1 MDRSW
6 RFWIDRGGTF
16 TDVIGQVASGP
27 DAGAETSLKLLS
39 ASSAY
44 PDAAVEAMR
53 RILGAAPGAPFPA
66 GRVESI
72 KMGSTVATNAL
83 LERAGAKTLF
93 VTTEGFADAV
103 LIGDQARPELFAL
116 TIVRPPPLYSGVV
129 EAGERLDATGAVVR
143 PLDREALAEKLRSA
157 LAQGYA
163 SAAIAF
169 LHADLNPAHERAA
182 GEIAKAVG
190 FKFVALSHEVSP
202 LPRFIPRAETT
213 IADAYLTPVL
223 QSYVRQVAGAVAG
236 APLYFMTSAGGLVSA
251 EAFRGKDAVVSG
263 PAGGVVGVARTAAQ
277 ARAPA
282 VLGFDMGGTS
292 TDVCRYA
299 GQLERRDTAK
309 VAGAKIR
316 SPMLDVET
324 VAAGGG
330 SILTFDG
337 MRARAGPR
345 SAGADPGPAAYGRG
359 GPATVTDA
367 NLVLGR
373 LSPAFF
379 PSVFGPAGDKPLDPQ
394 AARARLGEL
403 AAAMGAASV
412 EAAAEGFVA
421 VAVEQMAQAV
431 RRISTERGFDPR
443 EHALTAFGGAA
454 GQVACQT
461 AEALGVSEIL
471 CPRYGSVLS
480 AWGIGQAQ
488 VTALRQAG
496 LEAPLD
502 AEGLARAE
510 ALLGEVETAARAAL
524 ADQGAETGAVRR
536 TLRLRYDGADA
547 ELPLP
552 LSDLATAKSAFEAA
566 HHRLFGF
573 TEPDRN
579 ILIAA
584 VEAEA
589 AASPSP
595 LRGGVRGGGAIAT
608 PTEMTPPLPVLSPQG
623 GEGLRMFA
631 HGQWHD
637 APIVAADAFATLD
650 GPALIVRADTQIALA
665 PGWRAAAEADG
676 LIRLTATGAARTHA
690 IALDRPDPVT
700 LELFNR
706 RFMGVAEAMGAALE
720 RTAHSVNIKER
731 LDFSCALFDAGG
743 GLVANAPHMP
753 VHLGSMGASVR
764 AVRDRHPVL
773 HAGEA
778 FALNNPYAG
787 GTHLPDITVVMP
799 VFIPPPQGEV
809 SAQPTE
815 GVPEP
820 TFYVAARG
828 HHADVGGVQPGS
840 MPPFS
845 HSIGEEGV
853 MLDALPIMRDGRF
866 LEAETL
872 AALTAGPWPA
882 RNPDQNLADLKA
894 QIAACQAGAAAVS
907 EMIRAHGADAVA
919 RYMTFVQEN
928 AAAAVRRAVG
938 RLSDGAARAPV
949 DGGGE
954 IVVRTTVDAAAGEAT
969 LDFRESSDQLPSN
982 FNGPS
987 AIVDAA
993 ALYVFRTLVDD
1004 DIPLNAGCL
1013 EPLNILTRPGSM
1025 LDPRPPAA
1033 VVAGNVETSQHL
1045 VDALYAA
1052 LGVMANS
1059 LGTMS
1064 NFTFGDATRQYYET
1078 ICGGSGATARAPGA
1092 SAVHTHMTNSRLTD
1106 PEILERRFPVR
1117 VESFGVRRGSG
1128 GAGAQPGGDGSV
1140 RRIRFLAPMEAALLS
1155 SRRLNAPQGLAGGGA
1170 ALPGA
1175 QRLIAASGAVT
1186 ELPGCFALDVEAGDL
1201 IEIETPGGGGFGVP
1215 PDQRKD

>member
-1 MDRSW
+1 LDRSW

-16 TDVIGQVASGP
+16 TDVIGQVAAGP

-39 ASSAY
+39 ASAAY

-53 RILGAAPGAPFPA
+53 RILGAAPGAAFPA
-66 GRVESI
+66 SRVESI
-72 KMGSTVATNAL
+72 KMGTTVATNAL

-93 VTTEGFADAV
+93 VTTRGFADSV
-103 LIGDQARPELFAL
+103 LIGDQARPDLFAL
-116 TIVRPPPLYSGVV
+116 TIQRPPPLYSGVA
-129 EAGERLDATGAVVR
+129 EADERLDADGREVR
-143 PLDREALAEKLRSA
+143 PLDAAPLAEQLKAA
-157 LAQGYA
+157 LAQGFT
-163 SAAIAF
+163 SVAIAF
-169 LHADLNPAHERAA
+169 LHADLNPAHELAA
-182 GEIAKAVG
+182 GEIARALG
-190 FKFVALSHEVSP
+190 FPFVALSHEVSP

-213 IADAYLTPVL
+213 IADAYLTPIL
-223 QSYVRQVAGAVAG
+223 QDYVRRVADAVAG
-236 APLYFMTSAGGLVSA
+236 APLYFMTSAGGLVRA

-277 ARAPA
+277 AEASA

-299 GQLERRDTAK
+299 GSLERRDTAK

-337 MRARAGPR
+337 MRARAGPA

-373 LSPAFF
+373 LDPRFF
-379 PSVFGPAGDKPLDPQ
+379 PSVFGPSGDRPLDPD
-394 AARARLGEL
+394 AARARLADL
-403 AAAMGAASV
+403 AKAMGADSV

-443 EHALTAFGGAA
+443 DHALTAFGGAA

-461 AEALGVSEIL
+461 AEALGVGEIL
-471 CPRYGSVLS
+471 CPKYGSVLS
-480 AWGIGQAQ
+480 AWGIGQAE
-488 VTALRQAG
+488 VTALRQSG
-496 LEAPLD
+496 LNAPLD
-502 AEGLARAE
+502 AAGLARAKT
-510 ALLGEVETAARAAL
+510 LLAEVEATARAAM
-524 ADQGAETGAVRR
+524 AEQGAETADIRR

-547 ELPLP
+547 ELPVP
-552 LSDLATAKSAFEAA
+552 LSDFAAAKAQFEQA
-566 HHRLFGF
+566 HQRLFGF
-573 TEPDRN
+573 IEPDRT

-589 AASPSP
+589 ASYPSP
-595 LRGGVRGGGAIAT
+595 
-608 PTEMTPPLPVLSPQG
+608 M
-623 GEGLRMFA
+623 GEGVGRRLTDEGSTSADRETPHPTRSAGHLLPGEKDAVKMFA
-631 HGQWHD
+631 HGAWHD
-637 APIVAADAFATLD
+637 APVIVADGFTTVD
-650 GPALIVRADTQIALA
+650 GPALIVRPDTQIALA
-665 PGWRAAAEADG
+665 PGWRATAHAEG
-676 LIRLTATGAARTHA
+676 LITLARTGAARSHA
-690 IALDRPDPVT
+690 IALDKPDPVT

-731 LDFSCALFDAGG
+731 LDFSCALFDADG

-773 HAGEA
+773 HPGEA

-799 VFIPPPQGEV
+799 VFMEGAPQP
-809 SAQPTE
+809 S
-815 GVPEP
+815 
-820 TFYVAARG
+820 FYVAARG
-828 HHADVGGVQPGS
+828 HHADIGGVQPGS

-845 HSIGEEGV
+845 KTIDEEGV
-853 MLDALPIMRDGRF
+853 MLDALPIMREGRF
-866 LEAETL
+866 LEAETRAVL
-872 AALTAGPWPA
+872 LSGRWPA
-882 RNPDQNLADLKA
+882 RNPDTNLADLKA
-894 QIAACQAGAAAVS
+894 QIAACQAGAGAVS
-907 EMIRAHGADAVA
+907 EMIRTYGAEAVA
-919 RYMTFVQEN
+919 RYMTFVQAN

-938 RLSDGAARAPV
+938 KLSDGAARVPM

-954 IVVRTTVDAAAGEAT
+954 IVVTTTVDAAAGEAT
-969 LDFRESSDQLPSN
+969 LDFRDSADQLATN

-1033 VVAGNVETSQHL
+1033 VVAGNVETSQHV

-1064 NFTFGDATRQYYET
+1064 NFTFGDETRQYYET
-1078 ICGGSGATARAPGA
+1078 ICGGSGATAHAPGA

-1117 VESFGVRRGSG
+1117 VESFGVRQGSG
-1128 GAGAQPGGDGSV
+1128 GAGRMRGGDGSV

-1155 SRRLNAPQGLAGGGA
+1155 SRREHAPQGLAGGGP
-1170 ALPGA
+1170 ALAGA
-1175 QRLIAASGAVT
+1175 QRLIAVSGKVT
-1186 ELPGCFALDVEAGDL
+1186 ELAGCFAVDVEAGDI
-1201 IEIETPGGGGFGVP
+1201 IEIETPGGGGFGP
-1215 PDQRKD
+1215 PDADVARK

>member
-1 MDRSW
+1 MHRSW

-16 TDVIGQVASGP
+16 TDVIGQVADGP

-39 ASSAY
+39 ASAAY

-53 RILGAAPGAPFPA
+53 RILGAAPGAAFPA
-66 GRVESI
+66 SRVESI
-72 KMGSTVATNAL
+72 KMGTTVATNAL
-83 LERAGAKTLF
+83 LERAGARTLF
-93 VTTEGFADAV
+93 VTTRGFADSV
-103 LIGDQARPELFAL
+103 LIGDQARPDLFAL
-116 TIVRPPPLYSGVV
+116 TILRPPPLYSGVV
-129 EAGERLDATGAVVR
+129 EADERLDADGGVVR
-143 PLDREALAEKLRSA
+143 PLDAAALAEKLESG

-163 SAAIAF
+163 SVAIAF
-169 LHADLNPAHERAA
+169 LHADLNPAHELAA
-182 GEIAKAVG
+182 GEIARALG
-190 FKFVALSHEVSP
+190 YPFVALSHEVSP

-213 IADAYLTPVL
+213 IADAYLTPIL
-223 QSYVRQVAGAVAG
+223 QDYVRRVADEVAG
-236 APLYFMTSAGGLVSA
+236 APLYFMTSAGGLVRA
-251 EAFRGKDAVVSG
+251 QAFRGKDAVVSG
-263 PAGGVVGVARTAAQ
+263 PAGGVVGVVRTAAQ
-277 ARAPA
+277 ADAPA

-299 GQLERRDTAK
+299 GRLERRDTAK

-337 MRARAGPR
+337 MRARAGPA

-373 LSPAFF
+373 LDPRFF
-379 PSVFGPAGDKPLDPQ
+379 PSVFGPQGDQPLDPD
-394 AARARLGEL
+394 AARARLADL
-403 AAAMGAASV
+403 AEAMGADSV

-443 EHALTAFGGAA
+443 DHALTAFGGAA

-461 AEALGVSEIL
+461 AEALGVGEIL
-471 CPRYGSVLS
+471 CPKYGSVLS
-480 AWGIGQAQ
+480 AWGIGQAE
-488 VTALRQAG
+488 VTALRQSG

-502 AEGLARAE
+502 AAGLARAA
-510 ALLGEVETAARAAL
+510 ALLAEVENAARAAM
-524 ADQGAETGAVRR
+524 AEQGAETGAVRQ

-547 ELPLP
+547 ELPVP
-552 LSDLATAKSAFEAA
+552 LSDLATAKARFEQA
-566 HHRLFGF
+566 HQRLFGF
-573 TEPDRN
+573 IEPGRT

-589 AASPSP
+589 SANKSSALPRESGDPGAFGIAGPTRPLASPIGPNRKSLGP
-595 LRGGVRGGGAIAT
+595 RVRGDKRVKMYTLGA
-608 PTEMTPPLPVLSPQG
+608 
-623 GEGLRMFA
+623 
-631 HGQWHD
+631 WHD
-637 APIVAADAFATLD
+637 APVVPADAFASLD

-665 PGWRAAAEADG
+665 PGWRATAHADG
-676 LIRLTATGAARTHA
+676 LITLTRTGAARSHA

-731 LDFSCALFDAGG
+731 LDFSCALFDADG

-773 HAGEA
+773 RPGEA

-799 VFIPPPQGEV
+799 VFMEGGE
-809 SAQPTE
+809 QPS
-815 GVPEP
+815 
-820 TFYVAARG
+820 FYVAARG
-828 HHADVGGVQPGS
+828 HHADIGGVQPGS

-845 HSIGEEGV
+845 KTIDEEGV
-853 MLDALPIMRDGRF
+853 MLDALPIMREGAF
-866 LEAETL
+866 LEAETR
-872 AALTAGPWPA
+872 AALLSGRWPA
-882 RNPDQNLADLKA
+882 RNPDTNVADLKA
-894 QIAACQAGAAAVS
+894 QIAACQAGGAAVAD
-907 EMIRAHGADAVA
+907 MIRTYGAEAVA

-938 RLSDGAARAPV
+938 RLSDGAARVPM

-954 IVVRTTVDAAAGEAT
+954 IVVATTVDAAAGEAT
-969 LDFRESSDQLPSN
+969 LDFRDSADQLPSN

-1004 DIPLNAGCL
+1004 DIPLNSGCL

-1025 LDPRPPAA
+1025 LDPKPPAA
-1033 VVAGNVETSQHL
+1033 VVAGNVETSQHV

-1064 NFTFGDATRQYYET
+1064 NFTFGDETRQYYET
-1078 ICGGSGATARAPGA
+1078 ICGGSGATAQAPGA

-1128 GAGAQPGGDGSV
+1128 GAGRMPGGDGSV

-1155 SRRLNAPQGLAGGGA
+1155 SRREHAPQGLAGGGPA
-1170 ALPGA
+1170 KPGA
-1175 QRLIAASGAVT
+1175 QRLIAASGTVT
-1186 ELPGCFALDVEAGDL
+1186 DLPGCFAVDVQAGDI
-1201 IEIETPGGGGFGVP
+1201 IEIETPGGGGFGL
-1215 PDQRKD
+1215 PDAGPA

>member
-16 TDVIGQVASGP
+16 TDVIGQVAGGG
-27 DAGAETSLKLLS
+27 DDGEETSLKLLS
-39 ASSAY
+39 ASPAY

-53 RILGAAPGAPFPA
+53 RILGARPGEPFPA
-66 GRVESI
+66 ARVEAI
-72 KMGSTVATNAL
+72 KMGTTVATNAL

-93 VTTEGFADAV
+93 ITTQGFADSV
-103 LIGDQARPELFAL
+103 LIGDQARPDLFAL
-116 TIVRPPPLYSGVV
+116 TIRRPAPLYAGVV
-129 EAGERLDATGAVVR
+129 EADERLDAEGAVVR
-143 PLDREALAEKLRSA
+143 SLDAAALTERLEEAV
-157 LAQGYA
+157 AQGYV

-169 LHADLNPAHERAA
+169 LHADLNPAHEIAA

-190 FKFVALSHEVSP
+190 FPFVALSHEVSP

-213 IADAYLTPVL
+213 IADAYLTPIL
-223 QSYVRQVAGAVAG
+223 RDYVRQVESAVAG
-236 APLYFMTSAGGLVSA
+236 APLFFMTSAGGLVRA

-263 PAGGVVGVARTAAQ
+263 PAGGVIGVARTAAQ
-277 ARAPA
+277 ANAPA

-299 GQLERRDTAK
+299 GRLERRDTAR

-330 SILTFDG
+330 SILSFDG
-337 MRARAGPR
+337 MRARAGPA
-345 SAGADPGPAAYGRG
+345 SAGANPGPAAYGRG

-373 LSPAFF
+373 LDPRFF
-379 PSVFGPAGDKPLDPQ
+379 PSVFGPRGEAPLDP
-394 AARARLGEL
+394 AASRARLADL
-403 AAAMGAASV
+403 ARAMNAESV

-443 EHALTAFGGAA
+443 EHALVAFGGAA

-461 AEALGVSEIL
+461 AEALGVTEIL

-496 LEAPLD
+496 LEVPLD
-502 AEGLARAE
+502 AAGLPRARD
-510 ALLGEVETAARAAL
+510 LLAEVEQTARAAMT
-524 ADQGAETGAVRR
+524 DQGAETGAIRQ

-547 ELPLP
+547 ELPVP
-552 LSDLATAKSAFEAA
+552 LTDLASAKTQFEDA
-566 HHRLFGF
+566 HLRLFGF
-573 TEPDRN
+573 IEPDRT

-589 AASPSP
+589 SAIPPLHGEGGERQRDGWGSVGRRAASALDPDS
-595 LRGGVRGGGAIAT
+595 AT
-608 PTEMTPPLPVLSPQG
+608 LTAARSVPPHK
-623 GEGLRMFA
+623 GEGKVRMFA
-631 HGQWHD
+631 HGAWHD
-637 APIVAADAFATLD
+637 APVIPADDLTTID

-665 PGWRAAAEADG
+665 PGWRATARADG
-676 LIRLTATGAARTHA
+676 LITLTRTAAATTAA

-731 LDFSCALFDAGG
+731 LDFSCALFDADG

-773 HAGEA
+773 HPGEA

-799 VFIPPPQGEV
+799 VFMEG
-809 SAQPTE
+809 AQQPA
-815 GVPEP
+815 
-820 TFYVAARG
+820 FYVAARG
-828 HHADVGGVQPGS
+828 HHADIGGVQPGS

-845 HSIGEEGV
+845 RTIDEEGV
-853 MLDALPIMRDGRF
+853 MLDALPIMRQGRF
-866 LEAETL
+866 LEAETR
-872 AALTAGPWPA
+872 AVLTAGRWPA
-882 RNPDQNLADLKA
+882 RNPDTNLADLKA
-894 QIAACQAGAAAVS
+894 QIAACQAGASAVS
-907 EMIRAHGADAVA
+907 EMIRTYGAQAVA

-928 AAAAVRRAVG
+928 AATAVRRAVG
-938 RLSDGAARAPV
+938 RLSDGFARVPM

-954 IVVRTTVDAAAGEAT
+954 IVVTTTVNAAAGEAT
-969 LDFRESSDQLPSN
+969 LDFRQSADQVPTN

-1004 DIPLNAGCL
+1004 DIPLNSGCL

-1033 VVAGNVETSQHL
+1033 VVAGNVETSQHV

-1064 NFTFGDATRQYYET
+1064 NFTFGDDRRQYYET
-1078 ICGGSGATARAPGA
+1078 ICGGSGATANAPGA

-1128 GAGAQPGGDGSV
+1128 GAGRMRGGDGSV

-1155 SRRLNAPQGLAGGGA
+1155 SRREHAPQGLMGGGP

-1186 ELPGCFALDVEAGDL
+1186 DLPGCFALDVEAGDI
-1201 IEIETPGGGGFGVP
+1201 IEIETPGGGGFGP
-1215 PDQRKD
+1215 ARK

>member
-1 MDRSW
+1 LDRSW

-16 TDVIGQVASGP
+16 TDVIGQDETGE
-27 DAGAETSLKLLS
+27 ETSLKLLS

-53 RILGAAPGAPFPA
+53 RILGAKPGEPFPA
-66 GRVESI
+66 ARVEAI
-72 KMGSTVATNAL
+72 KMGTTVATNAL

-93 VTTEGFADAV
+93 VTTQGFADGV
-103 LIGDQARPELFAL
+103 LIGDQARPDLFAL
-116 TIVRPPPLYSGVV
+116 TIVRPAPLYSGVI
-129 EAGERLDATGAVVR
+129 EADERLDAQGAPVR
-143 PLDREALAEKLRSA
+143 PLDREALQRELQSA
-157 LAQGYA
+157 ADQGFT
-163 SAAIAF
+163 SVAIAF
-169 LHADLNPAHERAA
+169 LHSDLNPAHELAA
-182 GEIAKAVG
+182 GEIARALG
-190 FKFVALSHEVSP
+190 FSFVALSHEVSP

-223 QSYVRQVAGAVAG
+223 QSYVQQVASSVAG
-236 APLYFMTSAGGLVSA
+236 APLFFMTSAGGLVRA
-251 EAFRGKDAVVSG
+251 EAFRGRDAVVSG

-277 ARAPA
+277 ANAPA

-292 TDVCRYA
+292 TDVCRFA
-299 GQLERRDTAK
+299 GQLERRDTAR

-337 MRARAGPR
+337 MRARAGPA

-373 LSPAFF
+373 LDPRFF
-379 PSVFGPAGDKPLDPQ
+379 PSVFGRKGDQPLDPT
-394 AARARLGEL
+394 AARARLADL
-403 AAAMGAASV
+403 ADAMGAQSV

-443 EHALTAFGGAA
+443 DHALTAFGGAA

-488 VTALRQAG
+488 VTALRQSG
-496 LEAPLD
+496 LEVPLD
-502 AEGLARAE
+502 AEGLTRART
-510 ALLGEVETAARAAL
+510 LLAEVETAARAAM
-524 ADQGAETGAVRR
+524 ADQGAQTAAIRQ

-547 ELPLP
+547 ELPVALTG
-552 LSDLATAKSAFEAA
+552 LAAAKAQFEEA
-566 HHRLFGF
+566 HNRLFGF
-573 TEPDRN
+573 IEPART
-579 ILIAA
+579 IMIAA

-589 AASPSP
+589 HSQNTDRPGESRDPSRISEHAP
-595 LRGGVRGGGAIAT
+595 PVSMDPGVRRDDRI
-608 PTEMTPPLPVLSPQG
+608 E
-623 GEGLRMFA
+623 MFA
-631 HGQWHD
+631 HGAWHS
-637 APIVAADAFATLD
+637 APVIPADRFEQIE

-665 PGWRAAAEADG
+665 PGWRATAEANG
-676 LIRLTATGAARTHA
+676 LIRLAATGAAHSHA
-690 IALDRPDPVT
+690 IALDKPDPVT

-731 LDFSCALFDAGG
+731 LDFSCALFDADG

-764 AVRDRHPVL
+764 AVRDRHPTL

-799 VFIPPPQGEV
+799 VFLPPEGEV
-809 SAQPTE
+809 SAQLTE
-815 GVPEP
+815 GVSAAEP

-845 HSIGEEGV
+845 KTIGEEGV
-853 MLDALPIMRDGRF
+853 MLDALPIMAEHRF
-866 LEAETL
+866 LEAETR
-872 AALTAGPWPA
+872 AALASGQWPA
-882 RNPDQNLADLKA
+882 RNPDMNLADLKA
-894 QIAACQAGAAAVS
+894 QIAACQAGASAVS
-907 EMIRAHGADAVA
+907 QMIRGYGADAVA
-919 RYMTFVQEN
+919 RYMTFVQQN

-938 RLSDGAARAPV
+938 KLTNGSARIPV

-954 IVVRTTVDAAAGEAT
+954 IVVTTTVDARAGTAT
-969 LDFRESSDQLPSN
+969 LDFRESADQLPTN

-1013 EPLNILTRPGSM
+1013 EPLKILTRPGSM
-1025 LDPRPPAA
+1025 LDPAPPAA
-1033 VVAGNVETSQHL
+1033 VVAGNVETSQHV

-1064 NFTFGDATRQYYET
+1064 NFTFGDEQRQYYET
-1078 ICGGSGATARAPGA
+1078 ICGGSGATAHAPGA
-1092 SAVHTHMTNSRLTD
+1092 SACHTHMTNSRLTD

-1117 VESFGVRRGSG
+1117 VESFSVRHGSG
-1128 GAGAQPGGDGSV
+1128 GAGAQAGGDGAV

-1155 SRRLNAPQGLAGGGA
+1155 SRRINAPQGLQGGGPA
-1170 ALPGA
+1170 KPGA

-1186 ELPGCFALDVEAGDL
+1186 DLPGCFAVKVQAGDL
-1201 IEIETPGGGGFGVP
+1201 IEIETPGGGGFGP
-1215 PDQRKD
+1215 ASKNPSA